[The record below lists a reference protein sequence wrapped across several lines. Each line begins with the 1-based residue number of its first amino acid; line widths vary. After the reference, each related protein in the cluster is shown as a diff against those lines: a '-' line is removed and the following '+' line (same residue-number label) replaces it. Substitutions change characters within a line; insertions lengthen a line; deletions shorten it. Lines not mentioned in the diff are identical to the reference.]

1 MPEQPDTTQAELRSL
16 VESADPAVRQLL
28 PGYVANRH
36 ADLDQL
42 QAGLENEDS
51 VVLRRIGHNLKG
63 SGAAYGLPPVS
74 RLGADM
80 EQAALQKRFDELRGL
95 IETLRELVLALDAVV
110 NETTDSIDR

>member
-1 MPEQPDTTQAELRSL
+1 MPERPDTTQAELHSL
-16 VESADPAVRQLL
+16 VQSADPAIRQLL

-42 QAGLENEDS
+42 QAGLEHEDS

-80 EQAALQKRFDELRGL
+80 ERAALQGHFDELREL
-95 IETLRELVLALDAVV
+95 IEILRGLVLALDAVV
-110 NETTDSIDR
+110 TETADSFDR